1 MSISRFFAR
10 NGVLLVLA
18 AVSVY
23 GAICAGAKEILTK
36 PAELPRTFLTTA
48 PPVQSGTVR
57 TVAANCSDLQHQI
70 DAAQA
75 GDTVQIPA
83 GTTCTGNFVLPKKPA
98 SASWIVIRTATPDS
112 MLPPGVRVNPQTAG
126 KLARILTPK
135 PLAAIRTDPGAHHYR
150 LIGLEIGLIPNFN
163 AVFNYGIVLFGDSS
177 EAQKSMASVP
187 SDLVLDRCY
196 VHGNPTIN
204 VSRAVA
210 LNSARSAIIDSYLSE
225 IHAEGFDTQA
235 IAGWNGPGP
244 YKIVNNYLE
253 GAGENLMFGGA
264 TGYIPGVIPS
274 DIEIKQNY
282 FFKPLSWRIGDP
294 SYAGHHWSVKNIL
307 ELKSAQRVL
316 LDGNVFENNWV
327 DSQSGYAVLFTVRTD
342 GQAMTWNVVQD
353 VTMTN
358 NLIRNT
364 YSAVNI
370 LGFDDNSKAGH
381 TRRLVIQNNVFERL
395 DPDGIGFQLLEGAQ
409 DILVNHNTMMYEG
422 GRSTMVFDGAPADRV
437 VFTNNIVQ
445 YGQYGVIGSGKGAG
459 KVAIG
464 YYAPSN
470 LFANN
475 VFVGNAAAQPLYP
488 ECNYF
493 VDSSNAVGFVSLT
506 GTSNYQLKTNSKFR
520 NAAID
525 HKDVGAD
532 AAAVAQASRIAI
544 AGK

>member
-1 MSISRFFAR
+1 MSVSTSFVR
-10 NGVLLVLA
+10 NGVLLLT

-23 GAICAGAKEILTK
+23 GSICAGTKESLTK

-48 PPVQSGTVR
+48 PPVQSGMVR
-57 TVAANCSDLQHQI
+57 AVAANCSDLQQQI
-70 DAAQA
+70 NAAKA

-83 GTTCTGNFVLPKKPA
+83 GTTCTGNFVLPKKAA
-98 SASWIVIRTATPDS
+98 STAWIVIRTATPDS
-112 MLPPGVRVNPQTAG
+112 ALPPGVRVNPQIAD
-126 KLARILTPK
+126 KLARIQTPNSV
-135 PLAAIRTDPGAHHYR
+135 AAIRTDPGAHHYR
-150 LIGLEIGLIPNFN
+150 LIGLDIGLIPDFT
-163 AVFNYGIVLFGDSS
+163 ATFNYGIVLFGDSS
-177 EAQKSMASVP
+177 EAQNSMASVP

-196 VHGNPTIN
+196 VHGLPTTN

-210 LNSARSAIIDSYLSE
+210 LNSARSAILDSYLSQ
-225 IHAEGFDTQA
+225 IHADGYDTQA

-244 YKIVNNYLE
+244 YKIVNNYME
-253 GAGENLMFGGA
+253 AAGENLMFGGA

-274 DIEIKQNY
+274 DIEIKQNH

-294 SYAGHHWSVKNIL
+294 TYAGRHWTIKNTF
-307 ELKSAQRVL
+307 ELKNAQRVL

-327 DSQSGYAVLFTVRTD
+327 ESQNGFAVLFTVRTEA
-342 GQAMTWNVVQD
+342 QAMPWNVVQD

-364 YSAVNI
+364 YGAVNI
-370 LGFDDNSKAGH
+370 LGLDDNANRTGH
-381 TRRLVIQNNVFERL
+381 TRRLFIQNNVFDRL
-395 DPDGIGFQLLEGAQ
+395 DPDGIGFQLLQGAQ
-409 DILVNHNTMMYEG
+409 DILVNHNTMVYAG
-422 GRSTMVFDGAPADRV
+422 GRSMMQFDGTPVDRL

-445 YGQYGVIGSGKGAG
+445 YGQYGVFGSGKGVG
-459 KVAIG
+459 KPAIS

-470 LFANN
+470 IFANN
-475 VFVGNAAAQPLYP
+475 VFTGNAAAQSLYP

>member
-1 MSISRFFAR
+1 MSVSTAFAR
-10 NGVLLVLA
+10 NGVLLLT

-23 GAICAGAKEILTK
+23 GAVCAGAKESLTK
-36 PAELPRTFLTTA
+36 PAELPRIFLTTT

-57 TVAANCSDLQHQI
+57 TVAANCSDLQRQI

-112 MLPPGVRVNPQTAG
+112 ALPPGVRVNPQMAD
-126 KLARILTPK
+126 KFARIQTPNSV
-135 PLAAIRTDPGAHHYR
+135 AAIRTDAGAHHYR
-150 LIGLEIGLIPNFN
+150 LIGLEIALIPNFT
-163 AVFNYGIVLFGDSS
+163 AVFNYGIVLFGDGSS
-177 EAQKSMASVP
+177 AQNSLASVP

-196 VHGNPTIN
+196 VHGLPTIN

-210 LNSARSAIIDSYLSE
+210 LNSARSAVVDSYLSQ

-253 GAGENLMFGGA
+253 GAGENLLFGGA
-264 TGYIPGVIPS
+264 TGYISGVVPS

-294 SYAGHHWSVKNIL
+294 SYAGRHWNVKNSF

-316 LDGNVFENNWV
+316 LDGNVFENNWI
-327 DSQSGYAVLFTVRTD
+327 DAQNGYAILFTVRTD
-342 GQAMTWNVVQD
+342 GQGMTWNVVQD

-364 YSAVNI
+364 YSGINI
-370 LGFDDNSKAGH
+370 LGFDDDSKAGH

-409 DILVNHNTMMYEG
+409 DILLNHNTMVYTG
-422 GRSTMVFDGAPADRV
+422 GRSLIQFDGAPADRV
-437 VFTNNIVQ
+437 AITNNIVQ
-445 YGQYGVIGSGKGAG
+445 YGQYGIFGGGLGSGKA
-459 KVAIG
+459 AISH
-464 YYAPSN
+464 YAPSN
-470 LFANN
+470 VIANN
-475 VFVGNAAAQPLYP
+475 VFMGNAAAHTLYP

-506 GTSNYQLKTNSKFR
+506 GGPNYQLKTNSKFH

-525 HKDVGAD
+525 RKDVGAD
-532 AAAVAQASRIAI
+532 AAAVAKAVQSAI